1 MRAMDLS
8 SLPRP
13 ACQGTSS
20 GCCWR
25 NPTVQIEDGFA
36 GEPRYLGGAL
46 DTREPPIEHSAIQFN
61 IRRLLGKAEMSA

>member
-1 MRAMDLS
+1 
-8 SLPRP
+8 
-13 ACQGTSS
+13 
-20 GCCWR
+20 
-25 NPTVQIEDGFA
+25 VQIEDGFA